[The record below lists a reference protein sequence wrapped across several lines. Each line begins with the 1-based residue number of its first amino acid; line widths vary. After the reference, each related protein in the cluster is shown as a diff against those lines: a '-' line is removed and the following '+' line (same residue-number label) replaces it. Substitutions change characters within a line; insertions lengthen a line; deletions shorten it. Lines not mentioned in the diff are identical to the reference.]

1 MFFTYLFIRFLD
13 MLSYVLAPTP
23 VLFFPSEPFFPIPVP
38 HHYLSDPHFRCF
50 IPDIPER
57 AF

>member
-1 MFFTYLFIRFLD
+1 